1 MLSVNMDDAVKQ
13 EFTKIVGELGM
24 NATTAVNLFARSVI
38 RERGLPFPVTLRT
51 SNERDWA
58 DYKARQFRRGIA
70 AMESGDML
78 TVEQA
83 KQALGME
90 RAGDE

>member
-1 MLSVNMDDAVKQ
+1 MNMDDAVKQ
-13 EFTKIVGELGM
+13 ELTKIVGELGM

-38 RERGLPFPVTLRT
+38 RERGLPFPVTLRA

-58 DYKARQFRRGIA
+58 DCRIHQFRRGVA
-70 AMESGDML
+70 AVEGGDML

>member
-1 MLSVNMDDAVKQ
+1 MA
-13 EFTKIVGELGM
+13 
-24 NATTAVNLFARSVI
+24 
-38 RERGLPFPVTLRT
+38 LRV
-51 SNERDWA
+51 SSERDQA